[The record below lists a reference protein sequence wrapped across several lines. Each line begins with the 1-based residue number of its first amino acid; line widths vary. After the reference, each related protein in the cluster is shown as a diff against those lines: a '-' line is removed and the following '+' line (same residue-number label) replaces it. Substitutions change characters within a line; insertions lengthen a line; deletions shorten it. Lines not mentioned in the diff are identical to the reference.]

1 MSRQRDASQFFRNRR
16 VLASVGVPVLAV
28 VAALVFGAIL
38 IAALGA
44 NPLRGYASLVS
55 GAFGGTDE
63 LSRTIVRAV
72 PLMLVGAG
80 ICLAF
85 RASVINIGGEG
96 QMVMGGLLATATA
109 LAIPESLSRV
119 LALPAVLVAGTVG
132 GFAYGAL
139 PGALKARFNVN
150 EILSTIM
157 LNIVA
162 VQFMNFLL
170 QGTLQDRSADNTLS
184 NIPQSR
190 RLPRNTDLP
199 LLPGGSQL
207 NVGFIVAV
215 VAAVIAWVILW
226 RTVLG
231 YRLRAVGFSPDA
243 ARYAGMSVKGNVTLA
258 LAISGAFCGLAGA
271 VVVLGSDSHRMF
283 TDGTST
289 GFTGSAGFNGIIAA
303 LFGGLHPLL
312 TLPSSV
318 LFGALLVGA
327 NQMQRDIQVP
337 AALITALN
345 GLIVVFVVSSTRFRH
360 RLLRSTDRA
369 MAAAAD
375 ATQAEVVGD
384 VGGQV
389 K

>member
-1 MSRQRDASQFFRNRR
+1 MSRQRDVSQSLRSRR
-16 VLASVGVPVLAV
+16 ALTSAGVPMLAV

-38 IAALGA
+38 IVALGA
-44 NPLRGYASLVS
+44 NPLRGYGSLLR

-96 QMVMGGLLATATA
+96 QMVMGGLLATAVA
-109 LAIPESLSRV
+109 LAIPESLPRV
-119 LALPAVLVAGTVG
+119 FALPTVLLAGTAG
-132 GFAYGAL
+132 GFAYGAV

-170 QGTLQDRSADNTLS
+170 QGTLQDNSADNTLS

-207 NVGFIVAV
+207 NVGFIIAV

-258 LAISGAFCGLAGA
+258 LAISGAFCGLEVILTACSRTEPQRDSPA
-271 VVVLGSDSHRMF
+271 ARASMGSSPH
-283 TDGTST
+283 SL
-289 GFTGSAGFNGIIAA
+289 AGFI
-303 LFGGLHPLL
+303 
-312 TLPSSV
+312 
-318 LFGALLVGA
+318 
-327 NQMQRDIQVP
+327 
-337 AALITALN
+337 
-345 GLIVVFVVSSTRFRH
+345 
-360 RLLRSTDRA
+360 RS
-369 MAAAAD
+369 
-375 ATQAEVVGD
+375 
-384 VGGQV
+384 
-389 K
+389 